1 MRSLRNATVALA
13 TAGALALS
21 VTPALAQESSTS
33 SEGLSSNS
41 LSSTVGENLNATE
54 EQRNIFG
61 SSKDLD
67 ETSGFTQVWYG
78 YTIAAT
84 VAAVAG
90 GVALAYPQIQD
101 VAAQNGIELPELP
114 L

>member
-21 VTPALAQESSTS
+21 VTPAMAQESS
-33 SEGLSSNS
+33 EPELSSFS
-41 LSSTVGENLNATE
+41 LSSTVAEDLGATE
-54 EQRNIFG
+54 EQRNLFG
-61 SSKDLD
+61 SSKNLE
-67 ETSGFTQVWYG
+67 ETSDFGKLWYG

-101 VAAQNGIELPELP
+101 VAAQNGIQLPDLP